1 MHLRHGEQVN
11 LNLLAS
17 SEYPSHVVELI
28 VLHRPASSTFDNNTG
43 LFKWTAIN
51 GEYYVSVRAQLKGS
65 DFISKHDIDFYV
77 KASDATNTTSTSCR
91 STTTMTRYSSSN
103 YLVQQA
109 MIIISIF
116 GLTLLLGQ

>member
-43 LFKWTAIN
+43 LFKWTALN
-51 GEYYVSVRAQLKGS
+51 GEYYVSVRAQLKVVS
-65 DFISKHDIDFYV
+65 NVVIDEPNKYKPQPTSHIILLLNVIKDKTPLINPTIIKMEVDI
-77 KASDATNTTSTSCR
+77 K
-91 STTTMTRYSSSN
+91 
-103 YLVQQA
+103 L
-109 MIIISIF
+109 IITIF
-116 GLTLLLGQ
+116 G